1 MPLLPP
7 ICSVFEFPHTL
18 YLRSRAAHA
27 GRRSESMNDPLKP
40 SPALLCK
47 LGSILVHA
55 EELISPTG
63 HPFDAEAM
71 RTTWDFDVCEWMKQM
86 DKMGMLPV
94 KR

>member
-1 MPLLPP
+1 M
-7 ICSVFEFPHTL
+7 
-18 YLRSRAAHA
+18 A
-27 GRRSESMNDPLKP
+27 NDPLKP

-63 HPFDAEAM
+63 HPFDAAAM
-71 RTTWDFDVCEWMKQM
+71 RTTWDAEVIEWVEQM
-86 DKMGMLPV
+86 GKMGMLPV